1 MSMAEIINFNE
12 YLKKREV
19 FLRAEIGV
27 VENDECYNIASLD
40 LGFVGGIRSMTDAEI
55 FFKMLRPTIRD
66 DIFIGL
72 DFVDSEIIK
81 KGKTFTEMA
90 IWRDND
96 NGRLVITKI
105 DVNENK
111 NFKKMY

>member
-1 MSMAEIINFNE
+1 MAEIINFNE
-12 YLKKREV
+12 YVKKREA
-19 FLRAEIGV
+19 FLRVDVNI
-27 VENDECYNIASLD
+27 VENDEFFNIASLD
-40 LGFVGGIRSMTDAEI
+40 TGFTGGIRSMEDAQL
-55 FFKMLRPTIRD
+55 FFKMLRPTIKD

-81 KGKTFTEMA
+81 EGKTFTEMA
-90 IWRDND
+90 VWRDND